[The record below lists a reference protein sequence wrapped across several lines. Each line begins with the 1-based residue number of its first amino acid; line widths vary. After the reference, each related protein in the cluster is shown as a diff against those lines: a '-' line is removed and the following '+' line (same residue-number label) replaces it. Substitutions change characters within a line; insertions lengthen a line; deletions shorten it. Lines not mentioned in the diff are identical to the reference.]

1 MEDAEF
7 RALFKK
13 LIESCSLPPQQA
25 EAVLRRILRT
35 LAARENTQEKEEY
48 PSWIRP

>member
-13 LIESCSLPPQQA
+13 LIESCRLPPQQA
-25 EAVLRRILRT
+25 ETVLRRILRT

-48 PSWIRP
+48 PSWIIP